1 MSAAQLQY
9 SLEGSLE
16 NEDPRQEQVRYM
28 YIRRVTLE
36 NVKSF
41 QGEHSFI
48 LQPGVNY
55 FVGDNNSGKSTLL
68 EALLFTF
75 QGPSQTKWTPDS
87 FYCTNGT
94 GRTRVEVDIAGG
106 VEELVKQDKFS
117 VLKDFVFDMDGEGIL
132 RLDRS
137 SEQREVLQGN
147 KTRSVDVKAV
157 CFWHP
162 ERMQFEN
169 VTGIDARI
177 KAIFDFE
184 EVWADAHPSDHI
196 DFANTKTLG
205 RLLDSSFKRFV
216 KTELWMDLSEAHKK
230 AFGPDE
236 EESFTTETKR
246 LAGDLKSLLDEQY
259 GEASYRFDFGLPD
272 ASVFMK
278 QGSLHVDDGAGET
291 PIGGKGTGM
300 QRAVALGLIQLYA
313 RSAALEDAENAT
325 PLILMLDEPE
335 TWLHPSAQLRL
346 GDALNKI
353 GEKEQVF
360 IVTHSPYLIRKFS
373 ADDHLLTVLTGK
385 GDSRRIDSSTTF
397 GLFGEGEPTWGEIN
411 YRAFGV
417 YSMEFH
423 NELFGWVQRHLE
435 ARKSNG
441 KAAGNNEID
450 QFLNQYGVPVDKV
463 WIRTPSLES
472 FGATLPMYVRNSIH
486 HPENRENDPV
496 SDVNLRDSIDHL
508 VRVVESINAQP

>member
-1 MSAAQLQY
+1 
-9 SLEGSLE
+9 
-16 NEDPRQEQVRYM
+16 M
-28 YIRRVTLE
+28 YIRRVILE

-68 EALLFTF
+68 EALLFAF

-87 FYCTNGT
+87 FYCTSGT
-94 GRTRVEVDIAGG
+94 GRTRVQVDIAGG
-106 VEELVKQDKFS
+106 VDELVKQDKFK
-117 VLKDFVFDMDGEGIL
+117 VLEEFVFEVEGESTL

-137 SEQREVLQGN
+137 SELRDVVKGK
-147 KTRSVDVKAV
+147 KTSSVDVKAV

-162 ERMQFEN
+162 ERGQFEN
-169 VTGIDARI
+169 VTGIDARV

-184 EVWADAHPSDHI
+184 EVWADAHPTDHI
-196 DFANTKTLG
+196 DFANNKTLG

-216 KTELWMDLSEAHKK
+216 RTELWTNLSEAHKK
-230 AFGPDE
+230 AFGADE
-236 EESFTTETKR
+236 EGSFTGETRR
-246 LAGDLKSLLDEQY
+246 LAGDLKHLVDEQY
-259 GEASYRFDFGLPD
+259 GQASYRFDFGLPD
-272 ASVFMK
+272 ANVFMK

-313 RSAALEDAENAT
+313 RSAALGDAENTT

-346 GDALNKI
+346 GDALSKI

-360 IVTHSPYLIRKFS
+360 IVTHSPYLIRKFNS
-373 ADDHLLTVLTGK
+373 DDHLLTVLTGK
-385 GDSRRIDSSTTF
+385 GSDRRVDSSTTF
-397 GLFGEGEPTWGEIN
+397 GLFGQGEPTWGEIN

-417 YSMEFH
+417 YSVEFH

-435 ARKSNG
+435 ALKSNG

-450 QFLNQYGVPVDKV
+450 DFFKKNGVPVDRV
-463 WIRTPSLES
+463 WIRTPSLER
-472 FGATLPMYVRNSIH
+472 FDATLPMYVRNSIH
-486 HPENRENDPV
+486 HPENHENAPV
-496 SDVNLRDSIDHL
+496 SDAELHESIEHL
-508 VRVVESINAQP
+508 VRVVESINALP